1 MKLIRCHIENFGK
14 LSGYDYEFEDGL
26 NTIKEDN
33 GYGKTTFASFIK
45 AMFYGMESKRN
56 TKMLID
62 RKKYMPWQ
70 GGAFGGNIEF
80 EIGSKQYKI
89 ERFFGKKEADDTFKL
104 YDLSTNL
111 ESLDYTQNIGEEIFN
126 LNKEAYER
134 STFISGQNMETSMND
149 SINAKLG
156 NVLESENDVNT
167 SEKAIKLLD
176 DAIKNYKKTGS
187 RGEINEKS
195 LEKANLEK
203 KLEQAKI
210 DEKNLAERKAKYKA
224 LKEELKGKEEEKEN
238 LNKLLTMK
246 IQEETKNAKLE
257 NYRMLKNN
265 LDEARK
271 NLEQTELFF
280 KEGVP
285 SDEEIETLIEKSF
298 LIEKY
303 RVEVNNYE
311 DSMVESDEIKKFK
324 SLFSDK
330 RISEE
335 IINEKI
341 SDYKSINDIDNQ
353 IKVNEEKEAG
363 LAKEVK
369 ELNKQRNV
377 DKTLCIILGV
387 MICIGL
393 ALGIYGFIKQY
404 MQIATGGTIFGII
417 IAICALI
424 KINSYSRQNKK
435 RTEKDDERKDISE
448 FVDKLKEKKYNLKM
462 EVEAFADLYS
472 SDSQA
477 DVLIRLTEIKSEF
490 NKYEGMIN
498 NENMII
504 QKQKDI
510 TEKLN
515 ELEESIK
522 SYFSKYFPDTT
533 QSYVAYAQEM
543 KVKKGLLMKQQQD
556 FEAKLQMSE
565 EYKKQNKIEEL
576 AHTKSFNMVSIDKNE
591 IEERIKNI
599 TLEINKIND
608 EKNYL
613 KNQIELLESSLDG
626 VFDVEN
632 RIDEL
637 SQKINEMTRI
647 CGVLEKT
654 KTLLETAKEQFS
666 SHYLTNMKKGFV
678 QKLKLISGQ
687 DIDASLDVN
696 LNVQINEQG
705 SGKEINYFSTGYK
718 DLIYICM
725 RLSLIDCLFEA
736 EKPFVILD
744 DPFVNLDEGKI
755 RSAMDLLREIS
766 GEYQIIYFVCHESRG

>member
-257 NYRMLKNN
+257 NYKMLKNN

-435 RTEKDDERKDISE
+435 RIEKDDERKDISE

-654 KTLLETAKEQFS
+654 KTLLETAKEKFS

>member
-14 LSGYDYEFEDGL
+14 LSGYDYDFTDGL

-45 AMFYGMESKRN
+45 AMFYGMEAKRN
-56 TKMLID
+56 TKVLID

-80 EIGSKQYKI
+80 EIGNKKYKI
-89 ERFFGKKEADDTFKL
+89 ERFFGKKENEDTFKL
-104 YDLSTNL
+104 YDLATNL
-111 ESLDYTQNIGEEIFN
+111 ESSDYSQNIGEEIFN

-167 SEKAIKLLD
+167 SENAIKLLD
-176 DAIKNYKKTGS
+176 EAIKNYKKTGS
-187 RGEINEKS
+187 RGELNEKRT
-195 LEKANLEK
+195 EKANLEK

-210 DEKNLAERKAKYKA
+210 DEKNLAERKNKYKDLKNE
-224 LKEELKGKEEEKEN
+224 LKEKEEEKEN

-311 DSMVESDEIKKFK
+311 DSMVESEETKKYK
-324 SLFSDK
+324 DLFSNK

-353 IKVNEEKEAG
+353 IKVNEEKEAS
-363 LAKEVK
+363 LSKEVK
-369 ELNKQRNV
+369 ELNKQRNI
-377 DKTLCIILGV
+377 DKTLCIMLGIL
-387 MICIGL
+387 ICIGL
-393 ALGIYGFIKQY
+393 ALGVYGFIKQY

-417 IAICALI
+417 IAICALL

-435 RTEKDDERKDISE
+435 RIEKEEERKDIQE
-448 FVDKLKEKKYNLKM
+448 FVGKLKEKKYNLKM
-462 EVEAFADLYS
+462 EVEAFTDLYS
-472 SDSQA
+472 DIDQ
-477 DVLIRLTEIKSEF
+477 DDILMKLTEIKSEF
-490 NKYEGMIN
+490 NKYEGIMN
-498 NENMII
+498 NQNVLV
-504 QKQKDI
+504 QKQRDI

-522 SYFSKYFPDTT
+522 SYFGKYFSDTT

-543 KVKKGLLMKQQQD
+543 KVKKSLLVKQQQD
-556 FEAKLQMSE
+556 FEAKLEINE
-565 EYKKQNKIEEL
+565 EYKRQNKIDEIE
-576 AHTKSFNMVSIDKNE
+576 HNNSFNMVGIDKNE
-591 IEERIKNI
+591 IEEKIKNI
-599 TLEINKIND
+599 TIDINKIND

-632 RIDEL
+632 RLDELTLKIDEME
-637 SQKINEMTRI
+637 KKCHT
-647 CGVLEKT
+647 LELT
-654 KTLLETAKEQFS
+654 KGLLETAKEQFS

-696 LNVQINEQG
+696 LNVKINEQG

-725 RLSLIDCLFEA
+725 RLSLIDCLFES

-744 DPFVNLDEGKI
+744 DPFVNLDESKI
-755 RSAMDLLREIS
+755 KSATELLREL
-766 GEYQIIYFVCHESRG
+766 GHEYQIIYFVCHESRK